1 MFDAVIFVGT
11 FKSRIL
17 WMFCLMH
24 DHMELMSFECLCKL
38 YLKDLQKVSASALS
52 WVMSAWFQ
60 SFISRLGDFF
70 VFIKSLLSVRTAS
83 WSLTPWTTEDF
94 WIRSKLLVKNKS
106 KIFFPLVGLSTVWE
120 SPKSLARSKNNWLI
134 GVEY

>member
-1 MFDAVIFVGT
+1 
-11 FKSRIL
+11 
-17 WMFCLMH
+17 MFCLMH